1 MKAYV
6 IEEEGC
12 LPKVVRVDHEGR
24 SYYVSIHYGLDMGED
39 CNLYL
44 GSIKLVQPKEDPD
57 VMDRYGKWIL
67 EAIRTGFCHVN
78 Y

>member
-1 MKAYV
+1 
-6 IEEEGC
+6 
-12 LPKVVRVDHEGR
+12 
-24 SYYVSIHYGLDMGED
+24 MGED
-39 CNLYL
+39 CNPYL